1 MTKLWQYTE
10 AQAEAMS
17 AANAA
22 KVLAEQEELETDGQN
37 ETSDRELAGY
47 ALDYDDDGK
56 PKKDSSGNYVPL
68 ARGYDVPD
76 APDIWRHLSK
86 IYSKE
91 KMMRI
96 TVEEAES
103 LQPKVKEIL
112 ERKVKGPLEA
122 FKKEASEETK
132 RKYNDAD
139 DAAKGTILAAWLK
152 SKGKSFDGGRRRK
165 TRKGRKGG
173 RKSRRTT
180 RKH

>member
-1 MTKLWQYTE
+1 MTQLWQYTE

-22 KVLAEQEELETDGQN
+22 KVLAEQEELEKGGN
-37 ETSDRELAGY
+37 YGEAFERELEGY
-47 ALDYDDDGK
+47 ALDYENDE

-86 IYSKE
+86 IYPQS
-91 KMMRI
+91 KMMRL
-96 TVEEAES
+96 TVGEAMS
-103 LQPKVKEIL
+103 LQPGVRKII

-122 FKKEASEETK
+122 FKKEASEATK
-132 RKYNDAD
+132 AKYNSAD
-139 DAAKGTILAAWLK
+139 EASKGTILAAWLK
-152 SKGKSFDGGRRRK
+152 SKGKNFDGGRKRK
-165 TRKGRKGG
+165 TRKGG

>member
-22 KVLAEQEELETDGQN
+22 KVLADQEELEKGGYG
-37 ETSDRELAGY
+37 EAEDRELEGY
-47 ALDYDDDGK
+47 ALEYENDE

-68 ARGYDVPD
+68 KRGYDVEE

-86 IYSKE
+86 MYSKE
-91 KMMRI
+91 KMMKI
-96 TVEEAES
+96 TVLEAMS
-103 LQPKVKEIL
+103 LQPRVKEIL

-122 FKKEASEETK
+122 FKKEASDATK
-132 RKYNDAD
+132 AKYNSAD
-139 DAAKGTILAAWLK
+139 EASKGAILAAWLK
-152 SKGKSFDGGRRRK
+152 SKGKSFDGGRKRK
-165 TRKGRKGG
+165 TRKGG

>member
-22 KVLAEQEELETDGQN
+22 KVLAEQEELEKGGYG
-37 ETSDRELAGY
+37 ETSHRELAGY
-47 ALDYDDDGK
+47 ALDYDDDDE

-68 ARGYDVPD
+68 KRGYDVEE

-91 KMMRI
+91 KMMKI
-96 TVEEAES
+96 TVLEAMS

-132 RKYNDAD
+132 RKYDSAD
-139 DAAKGTILAAWLK
+139 EATKGTILAAWLK
-152 SKGKSFDGGRRRK
+152 SKGKSFDGGRKRK
-165 TRKGRKGG
+165 TRKGG

>member
-22 KVLAEQEELETDGQN
+22 KVLGEQEELDKGGYGEAAH
-37 ETSDRELAGY
+37 RELEGY
-47 ALDYDDDGK
+47 ALEYDDDDQ

-68 ARGYDVPD
+68 ARGYDVAE

-91 KMMRI
+91 KMMKI
-96 TVEEAES
+96 TVLEAMS

-122 FKKEASEETK
+122 FKKEASEATK
-132 RKYNDAD
+132 AKYDSAD
-139 DAAKGTILAAWLK
+139 EASKGTILAAWLK
-152 SKGKSFDGGRRRK
+152 SKGKSFDGGRKRK
-165 TRKGRKGG
+165 TRKGG

>member
-22 KVLAEQEELETDGQN
+22 KVLAEQEELEKGGN
-37 ETSDRELAGY
+37 YGEAEDRELEGY
-47 ALDYDDDGK
+47 ALEYENDE

-68 ARGYDVPD
+68 KRGYDVEE

-86 IYSKE
+86 MYSKE
-91 KMMRI
+91 KMMKI
-96 TVEEAES
+96 TVLEAMS

-122 FKKEASEETK
+122 FKKEASDATK
-132 RKYNDAD
+132 SKYNSAD
-139 DAAKGTILAAWLK
+139 EASKGTILAAWLK
-152 SKGKSFDGGRRRK
+152 SKGKSFDGGRKRK
-165 TRKGRKGG
+165 TRKGG

>member
-22 KVLAEQEELETDGQN
+22 KVLAEQEELEEGGYG
-37 ETSDRELAGY
+37 EAEDRELEGY
-47 ALDYDDDGK
+47 ALEYDDDSGE

-68 ARGYDVPD
+68 ARGYDVEE

-86 IYSKE
+86 IYSME
-91 KMMRI
+91 KMMTI
-96 TVEEAES
+96 TVLEAMS
-103 LQPKVKEIL
+103 LQPGVRKII

-139 DAAKGTILAAWLK
+139 DATKGTILAAWLK
-152 SKGKSFDGGRRRK
+152 SKGKSFDGGRKRK
-165 TRKGRKGG
+165 TRKGG

>member
-22 KVLAEQEELETDGQN
+22 KVLAEQEEMDKGGSHGEAW
-37 ETSDRELAGY
+37 DRELEGY
-47 ALDYDDDGK
+47 ALDYENDE

-86 IYSKE
+86 IYPQS
-91 KMMRI
+91 KMMRL
-96 TVEEAES
+96 TVGEAMS
-103 LQPKVKEIL
+103 LQPGVRKII

-122 FKKEASEETK
+122 FKKEASEATK
-132 RKYNDAD
+132 ANYNSAD
-139 DAAKGTILAAWLK
+139 EASKGTILAAWLK
-152 SKGKSFDGGRRRK
+152 SKGKSFDGGRKRK
-165 TRKGRKGG
+165 TRKGG

>member
-17 AANAA
+17 SANAA
-22 KVLAEQEELETDGQN
+22 KVLAEQEELEKGGN
-37 ETSDRELAGY
+37 YGEAEDRELSGY
-47 ALDYDDDGK
+47 ALEYENDEL
-56 PKKDSSGNYVPL
+56 KKDASGNYIPL
-68 ARGYDVPD
+68 KRGYDVEE

-91 KMMRI
+91 KMIKI
-96 TVEEAES
+96 TVLEAMS

-122 FKKEASEETK
+122 FKKEASDATK
-132 RKYNDAD
+132 AKYEAAD
-139 DAAKGTILAAWLK
+139 EASKGTILAAWLK
-152 SKGKSFDGGRRRK
+152 SKGKSFDGGRKRK
-165 TRKGRKGG
+165 TQKGRKGRKSG
-173 RKSRRTT
+173 RTT

>member
-22 KVLAEQEELETDGQN
+22 KVLAEQEEMDKGGSHGEAW
-37 ETSDRELAGY
+37 DRELEGY
-47 ALDYDDDGK
+47 ALDYENDE

-86 IYSKE
+86 IYPQS
-91 KMMRI
+91 KMMRL
-96 TVEEAES
+96 TVGEAMS
-103 LQPKVKEIL
+103 LQPGVRKII

-122 FKKEASEETK
+122 FKKEASEATK
-132 RKYNDAD
+132 AKYNSAD
-139 DAAKGTILAAWLK
+139 EASKGTILAAWLK
-152 SKGKSFDGGRRRK
+152 SKGKSFDGGRKRK
-165 TRKGRKGG
+165 TRKGG

>member
-22 KVLAEQEELETDGQN
+22 KVLAEQEELEKGGYG
-37 ETSDRELAGY
+37 EAEDRELEGY
-47 ALDYDDDGK
+47 ALEYENDE

-68 ARGYDVPD
+68 KRGYDVEE

-86 IYSKE
+86 MYSKE
-91 KMMRI
+91 KMMKI
-96 TVEEAES
+96 TVLEAMS
-103 LQPKVKEIL
+103 LQPGVRKII

-139 DAAKGTILAAWLK
+139 DAAKGTILSAWLK
-152 SKGKSFDGGRRRK
+152 SKGKSFDGGRKRK
-165 TRKGRKGG
+165 TRKGG

>member
-22 KVLAEQEELETDGQN
+22 KVLAEQEELDKGGYGEA
-37 ETSDRELAGY
+37 EDRELEGY
-47 ALDYDDDGK
+47 ALEYENDE

-68 ARGYDVPD
+68 KRGYDVEE

-86 IYSKE
+86 MYSKE
-91 KMMRI
+91 KMMKI
-96 TVEEAES
+96 TVLEAMS

-122 FKKEASEETK
+122 FKKEASDATK
-132 RKYNDAD
+132 AKYDSAD
-139 DAAKGTILAAWLK
+139 EASKGTILAAWLK
-152 SKGKSFDGGRRRK
+152 SKGKSFDGGRKRK
-165 TRKGRKGG
+165 TRKGG